1 MIKILIKKVILLLIL
16 KINIECPLCKQKNIK
31 LILLTLYNKVFCLN
45 CLNEYCI
52 NILKNRAINFF
63 NNNFIN
69 LEYYTRNIIIKNDI
83 QISSITYNSI
93 YKKNFI
99 DEIITYLKKMCFVCK
114 KQFNKLNYIIF
125 DK

>member
-1 MIKILIKKVILLLIL
+1 MIKILIKKVIVLLIL

-93 YKKNFI
+93 YKLIMKKKN
-99 DEIITYLKKMCFVCK
+99 KKSF
-114 KQFNKLNYIIF
+114 
-125 DK
+125 